1 MQDERFSWHDDK
13 ASSNLKKHRVSF
25 ETARLVFDDVYA
37 LDDQDPD
44 PDEERWLRIGMA
56 RLDVLVVVYTER
68 QGRVH
73 IISARK
79 AQKHEQK
86 AYAKQRH

>member
-13 ASSNLKKHRVSF
+13 ASGNLKKHKVSF

-37 LDDQDPD
+37 LDDQGPD

-56 RLDVLVVVYTER
+56 GLDVLAVVYTER

-86 AYAKQRH
+86 AYAKQRP